1 MRNVYLIATISLLLC
16 ACGTTSL
23 APVSYEERVTVQS
36 VLPVHVR
43 LNTTESAIYSATTIN
58 FAGQRAG
65 LANPGD
71 NPATAFDTDDQSIF
85 VSSLKSELVRHGVFG
100 SISESGGKGVVDLD
114 LYFIETGPDA
124 YTGEHRLNVALT
136 ARYRGQVAY
145 FAYDVSSPD
154 GKTEI
159 AEELLNEVMGD
170 VQAFVDEQQISIRAG
185 IKDRSLDI
193 SRMLVKW

>member
-1 MRNVYLIATISLLLC
+1 MRNIYLIATISLLLC
-16 ACGTTSL
+16 ACGTPSI
-23 APVSYEERVTVQS
+23 APISYEERVTVQS

-65 LANPGD
+65 PGNPGD
-71 NPATAFDTDDQSIF
+71 NPVTAFDTNDQLIF
-85 VSSLKSELVRHGVFG
+85 VSSLKTELVRHGVFG

-114 LYFIETGPDA
+114 FYFIETGPDA
-124 YTGEHRLNVALT
+124 HTGEHRLSVALA
-136 ARYRGQVAY
+136 ARYRGQVTY

-170 VQAFVDEQQISIRAG
+170 VQAFVDEQRISIRAG

>member
-1 MRNVYLIATISLLLC
+1 MRDIYLIVTISLLLS

-23 APVSYEERVTVQS
+23 APVSYEETVTVQS

-58 FAGQRAG
+58 FAGPHAA
-65 LANPGD
+65 LVNPDD
-71 NPATAFDTDDQSIF
+71 NPAAAFDSDDQSIF
-85 VSSLKSELVRHGVFG
+85 VNSLKAELVRHGVFG

-124 YTGEHRLNVALT
+124 ATGEHRLNVALA

-154 GKTEI
+154 SKAEV

-170 VQAFVDEQQISIRAG
+170 VQEFVDEQQISIRAG
-185 IKDRSLDI
+185 IKNRSLDI